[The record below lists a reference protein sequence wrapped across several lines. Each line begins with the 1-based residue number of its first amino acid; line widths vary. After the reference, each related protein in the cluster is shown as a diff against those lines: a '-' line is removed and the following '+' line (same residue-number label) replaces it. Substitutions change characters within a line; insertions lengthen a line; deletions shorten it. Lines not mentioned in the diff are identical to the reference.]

1 MAQRN
6 ADTREGDD
14 GDNATMFKRFVERYS
29 EEELSTL
36 LIVAGAV
43 MLFIPGLQII
53 GIPTVV
59 LGVIV
64 WFTDWLWG

>member
-6 ADTREGDD
+6 ADTRENDD
-14 GDNATMFKRFVERYS
+14 DNATMFKKFVERYS
-29 EEELSTL
+29 EEELSTV
-36 LIVAGAV
+36 LIVAGAI
-43 MLFIPGLQII
+43 MLFVPGLNII
-53 GIPTVV
+53 GIAAVV

>member
-1 MAQRN
+1 MASESHR
-6 ADTREGDD
+6 DRSDS
-14 GDNATMFKRFVERYS
+14 DNASTFKNFVTQYS

-36 LIVAGAV
+36 LIVAGAI
-43 MLFIPGLQII
+43 MLFIPGLQVVA
-53 GIPTVV
+53 IPAVV